1 MVSRSGNQPDTNT
14 LPLQNITSLVESKLS
29 SPTKLC
35 LTCLHK
41 RPLRA
46 KHCAETNTC
55 IAKFDHYCPFV
66 NNAVG
71 AGNHNYFFGF
81 LLFAVLSIGMSLVMC
96 WRYLGSRE
104 DILWTEGIISWAWS
118 VVHFHP
124 VLFCIALLDIVHIA
138 WIGYMLLFHTYLMLA
153 ALTTNEFVK
162 GENMS
167 RAYSRGVVLN
177 AVDFFHLYGEK
188 VVDWRAVYNMD
199 EYARSGVSK
208 SKSA

>member
-1 MVSRSGNQPDTNT
+1 MSR
-14 LPLQNITSLVESKLS
+14 QNIVSLVESKLP

-71 AGNHNYFFGF
+71 AGNHHYFLGF
-81 LLFAVLSIGMSLVMC
+81 LLFAVVSIGMALTAN
-96 WRYLGSRE
+96 WRYLARQ
-104 DILWTEGIISWAWS
+104 DDVLWTSGVFSWAWS

-124 VLFCIALLDIVHIA
+124 VLFCASVLDAIHIA
-138 WIGYMLLFHTYLMLA
+138 WIGYMLLFHVYLALA
-153 ALTTNEFVK
+153 ALTTNEVVK
-162 GENMS
+162 GENLE
-167 RAYSRGVVLN
+167 RAYSRGVLLN
-177 AVDFFHLYGEK
+177 VVDFLHLPGEK
-188 VVDWRAVYNMD
+188 VVDWRRVFNMD
-199 EYARSGVSK
+199 EYSQAGVSEK
-208 SKSA
+208 SKRM